1 MTTNVFCA
9 PEDYKDRKLQT
20 EVQEQWSHLQVETE
34 PSFPSKRSYQL
45 ACFLEPWEMNSRC

>member
-45 ACFLEPWEMNSRC
+45 ACFLEPWEMNSRR